1 MIRKL
6 RIKFICMT
14 MVLVTVLLTAMMGMQ
29 YRSTKV
35 SLEQSSLRVL
45 QASTLG
51 AMPNPRP
58 GMAPEGMMMPCF
70 MLMKTQWGD
79 LIVSGSEFYD
89 LTDTEMLL
97 EIYTEAENSGL
108 SYGEINGYNLR
119 FLRDENMM
127 GVRYVFMDITSEKA
141 TLNALLRNCILIGA
155 VSFCAFLLVA
165 VLLSRW
171 MIRPVEQAWKQQ
183 RQFVADASH
192 ELKTP
197 LTVILTN
204 AELMQDETC
213 EEAARRQF
221 ADNILAMSHQMRG
234 LVESL
239 LQLAR
244 ADSGQTRAEITRLDY
259 SALVADAVLPF
270 EPLYFEQGL
279 MLESSVEEG
288 ITLSGSESHL
298 RQVVEILLDNGRK
311 YSASGGTVWLDLRR
325 QGRNQCLLR
334 VATPG
339 QELTAQQR
347 SDIFKRFYRTDEV
360 RSMNHSY
367 GLGLPIAQRIVE
379 DHKGKIWAETKPGYN
394 VFCITLPVMGET

>member
-35 SLEQSSLRVL
+35 SLEESSLRVL

-58 GMAPEGMMMPCF
+58 GMAPEGMMPCF

-79 LIVSGSEFYD
+79 LLVSGSEFYD
-89 LTDTEMLL
+89 LSDTEMLL

-127 GVRYVFMDITSEKA
+127 GVRYVFMDITSEKT
-141 TLNALLRNCILIGA
+141 TLNTLLRNCIFIGA
-155 VSFCAFLLVA
+155 VSFFAFL
-165 VLLSRW
+165 
-171 MIRPVEQAWKQQ
+171 
-183 RQFVADASH
+183 
-192 ELKTP
+192 
-197 LTVILTN
+197 
-204 AELMQDETC
+204 
-213 EEAARRQF
+213 
-221 ADNILAMSHQMRG
+221 
-234 LVESL
+234 
-239 LQLAR
+239 
-244 ADSGQTRAEITRLDY
+244 
-259 SALVADAVLPF
+259 LVADAVLPF

-279 MLESSVEEG
+279 MLENSVEEG

-311 YSASGGTVWLDLRR
+311 YSASGGTIWLELRR

-339 QELTAQQR
+339 QELTAQQC

-367 GLGLPIAQRIVE
+367 GLGLPIARRIVK
-379 DHKGKIWAETKPGYN
+379 DHKGKIWAETRPGYN